1 MKFMLSE
8 LLSIYKPEQLNDFL
22 KKYANTDLEDNNIF
36 YENIKN
42 NWTCVGDTK
51 YNLSAINMLKD
62 SGKGLIERI
71 TNGIDAVL
79 EKEKEKYGV
88 ISPKTSDDIV
98 KVAFPH
104 YYENKLKIK
113 NGEVDRQNACETAN
127 KVVIAINDSTKSNRP
142 TIDVVDQGCGI
153 DGNKFGDT
161 ILSIHKGN
169 KSTTDKNYLI
179 GAFGQGGSTSL
190 PFSFAT
196 IIVSKKN
203 NNIYFTIVKKCLF
216 ADMKMDTYLY
226 FTPNGKVS
234 LIEND
239 NFDYVDDYI
248 KTFVNS
254 ESGTLIRMIDMEI
267 AREYRVN
274 DVAKPGM
281 LGDFI
286 NTELYNVSL
295 PVKVIENRDDFT
307 SNVHKQNRYSYG
319 SNNKMMTWEYA
330 RKEYFGTISI
340 EHNCKEYKINYY
352 FILPPNEIDWAKD
365 VKCKEIFK
373 QINVHLDP
381 IIYTVNGQYISSERF
396 TKLKNAGL
404 SFLQY
409 RLLVDINLDVLGKDK
424 YRFFTTDRS
433 RIQDSDLTN
442 GFLDKVIEALK
453 NEKTIIDMNNYI
465 ASQSVNSNIDN
476 DLINDISNNV
486 KCIYNKFLKSGNKS
500 LKINKGIHTNST
512 PEDIYYDSI
521 QKFEITTSKQVF
533 YKNENINIVVTTNA
547 KKSVN
552 DKAKI
557 YMFVDG
563 KQNYNHSES
572 VMNGRIQYTI
582 NNIPIGMHNI
592 QFDLYDD
599 NLIFVKRSNTFE
611 FAVVDE
617 LKKEVDGVTNNKDL
631 DLKINLVDDKELII
645 DIVKNEVDKSINIY
659 LCLNHELL
667 VNNLY
672 GKSANNDEIQVLK
685 NKLLEPIILFTL
697 FLGKNYDN
705 IEDIKKKNELILSFC
720 NTFYITNKLN

>member
-1 MKFMLSE
+1 MNFRLSE
-8 LLSIYKPEQLNDFL
+8 LLSIYKPEQLNAFL
-22 KKYANTDLEDNNIF
+22 RKCLNTNLENKNLL
-36 YENIKN
+36 YENISD

-79 EKEKEKYGV
+79 EKEKEKNGIV
-88 ISPKTSDDIV
+88 SPKSADDII

-104 YYENKLKIK
+104 YYENKENIK
-113 NGEVDRQNACETAN
+113 KGKSNRQNACETAD
-127 KVVIAINDSTKSNRP
+127 KVIVAINDSTKSNRP
-142 TIDVVDQGCGI
+142 TVDVVDQGCGI
-153 DGNKFGDT
+153 SGEKFGDT

-196 IIVSKKN
+196 IIISKKEEK
-203 NNIYFTIVKKCLF
+203 IYFTIVKKCLF
-216 ADMKMDTYLY
+216 ADVKMDTYIYL
-226 FTPNGKVS
+226 TPNGQVS

-239 NFDYVDDYI
+239 NFDYKDDYI
-248 KTFVNS
+248 KTFINS

-267 AREYRVN
+267 PREYRVN

-286 NTELYNVSL
+286 NTELYNVSI
-295 PVKVIENRDDFT
+295 PVKVVENRADFI

-319 SNNKMMTWEYA
+319 SNNKMLTWEYA
-330 RKEYFGTISI
+330 KKDYFGTISI
-340 EHNCKEYKINYY
+340 QHNSNEYKLNYY
-352 FILPPNEIDWAKD
+352 FILPPDELDWAKD
-365 VKCKEIFK
+365 AKCKDIFK
-373 QINVHLDP
+373 QVNVHLDP
-381 IIYTVNGQYISSERF
+381 IIYTVNGQYISSEKF

-409 RLLVDINLDVLGKDK
+409 RLIVDINLDILGKDK

-453 NEKTIIDMNNYI
+453 NEKTIVDMNNYI
-465 ASQSVNSNIDN
+465 ASQSVNSNIDAE
-476 DLINDISNNV
+476 LINDISSNV
-486 KCIYNKFLKSGNKS
+486 KSIYNKFLKSGNKI
-500 LKINKGIHTNST
+500 LNINKWRHVNPTQ
-512 PEDIYYDSI
+512 EEIYYDSI
-521 QKFEITTSKQVF
+521 KEFEITTSKQVF
-533 YKNENINIVVTTNA
+533 YKNESVNIVVTTKA

-572 VMNGRIQYTI
+572 VMNGRIQYTLNDI
-582 NNIPIGMHNI
+582 SIGMHNI

-599 NLIFVKRSNTFE
+599 NFNLDKRSSTFE
-611 FAVVDE
+611 FSVVNE
-617 LKKEVDGVTNNKDL
+617 LKEQAESITNAKDL
-631 DLKINLVDDKELII
+631 ELNIQLVEDKELIV
-645 DIVKNEVDKSINIY
+645 DTVKNEVDKKIDLY
-659 LCLNHELL
+659 LCLNHDLL

-685 NKLLEPIILFTL
+685 NQLLEPIILFTL
-697 FLGKNYDN
+697 FLGDNYDK
-705 IEDIKKKNELILSFC
+705 IESNDKKNEIILSFC
-720 NTFYITNKLN
+720 NTFYITNRLK